1 MAALRSGSAIREP
14 TASRH
19 RRDGD
24 HFTLSNQTEK
34 ETHMPNPKL
43 KRKGLRIQFLGL
55 FILLADAVFGL
66 FLFRGDLGDRYLE
79 SVYFPALMTAVIAFA
94 ACMVWGG
101 SVTKRARFQ
110 HDPGT

>member
-1 MAALRSGSAIREP
+1 L
-14 TASRH
+14 
-19 RRDGD
+19 RDGD

-66 FLFRGDLGDRYLE
+66 FLFRGDVGDRYLE
-79 SVYFPALMTAVIAFA
+79 SVYFPVLMTAVIAFA

-101 SVTKRARFQ
+101 SVIKRARSQ
-110 HDPGT
+110 YDPVA